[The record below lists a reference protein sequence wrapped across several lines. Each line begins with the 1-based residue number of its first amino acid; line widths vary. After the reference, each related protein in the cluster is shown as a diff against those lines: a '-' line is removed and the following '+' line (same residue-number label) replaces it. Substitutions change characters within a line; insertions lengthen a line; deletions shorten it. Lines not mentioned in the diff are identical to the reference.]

1 MQSAETTD
9 ASTPWWLVLLEG
21 IAAIVIGVLLISSP
35 AMTTAVVVQIL
46 GIYWFIAGIF
56 QIVSIFLDSTA
67 WGWKLFAGIVGILAG
82 IYIINHPMLSTLLV
96 PATIVILL
104 GVGGIVIGAVNL
116 LRAFQGGG
124 WGIGILGVLSI
135 LLGLV
140 LLANTFFATI
150 GLPLTLGIL
159 AIAGGIVAIIQAFRL
174 R

>member
-1 MQSAETTD
+1 MTTA
-9 ASTPWWLVLLEG
+9 ASTRIATPWWLVLLEG
-21 IAAIVIGVLLISSP
+21 IAAVIIGLLLISSP
-35 AMTTAVVVQIL
+35 AMTTAVIVQVL

-82 IYIINHPMLSTLLV
+82 LYIINHPLLSTLLV
-96 PATIVILL
+96 PATVVFLL
-104 GVGGIVIGAVNL
+104 GLGGIVIGVINL
-116 LRAFQGGG
+116 VRAFQGAG
-124 WGIGILGVLSI
+124 WGTGILGVLSI
-135 LLGLV
+135 ILGLV
-140 LLANTFFATI
+140 LLGNSFFATI